1 MNNGASSQAPQ
12 GSQAHPLQGLIKPEQ
27 VSKLP
32 NLSDGQKISYTQGVT
47 KLWETLQNNKQDSAE
62 YQQALKKLN
71 EVSGQI
77 KASVRKWHQEQQS
90 QGPQGAQQNGGPR
103 PTSQGPHG
111 QAGGPG
117 HPMPQV
123 QQGRSQASTN
133 EQFSAKVLQAVQN
146 LQIIVPPQF
155 HAQGPDK
162 AQIYLREART
172 KYAQSLQKIEIATSK
187 LQDLQNHAE
196 QRQNQG
202 KNFTTDEAQ
211 NFNQMR
217 AKYQQQSHEGREFLG
232 KFRNQQD
239 TLRAQQIQNSG
250 NINGLQGLPM
260 TADSV
265 AHNAQQTPGGAAT
278 QTSQQQMG
286 SDSQNQPQ
294 NVNPALEATRNQASI
309 GARPSI
315 SPSNNVQPPIRQ
327 LPPTQAQIPPSGNPG
342 QQPVPHPPPHIN
354 TSVGPTQQTQSP
366 QSMQPNSAPLGPPHP
381 LTHQDAVAHAARTY
395 SQPNLQQTTP
405 QSLTHA
411 HPQMGG
417 RDVQNNNV
425 KMPIPK
431 NLNVTQPQQVPM
443 GPARPTL
450 SGGPSTGAMAPMGQ
464 PAIQKH
470 PAYVLEGEGERV
482 LSKKK
487 LEELVR
493 QVTGGGESE
502 EGEGLTAEAEEVS
515 LP

>member
-1 MNNGASSQAPQ
+1 MNNGTSSQAPQ
-12 GSQAHPLQGLIKPEQ
+12 GSQPHPLQGLIKPEQ

-32 NLSDGQKISYTQGVT
+32 NLSDGQKVSYTQGVT
-47 KLWETLQNNKQDSAE
+47 KLWETLQSNKPDNE
-62 YQQALKKLN
+62 HYQAALKRLN
-71 EVSGQI
+71 EISQQI
-77 KASVRKWHQEQQS
+77 KASVRKWQG
-90 QGPQGAQQNGGPR
+90 QGPQGAQQNGGAR
-103 PTSQGPHG
+103 PTSQAPHV
-111 QAGGPG
+111 QPGGPG
-117 HPMPQV
+117 HQMPQG
-123 QQGRSQASTN
+123 QQGRGQAPVN
-133 EQFSAKVLQAVQN
+133 EQFSAKALQAVQN
-146 LQIIVPPQF
+146 LQIIVPPQIY
-155 HAQGPDK
+155 AQGPEK

-172 KYAQSLQKIEIATSK
+172 KYAQSLQKIDIATSK
-187 LQDLQNHAE
+187 LQELQNHAE

-202 KNFTTDEAQ
+202 KTFTPEEAQ
-211 NFNQMR
+211 NFAQMR
-217 AKYQQQSHEGREFLG
+217 AKYQQQNHEGREFLL
-232 KFRNQQD
+232 KFKNQQD
-239 TLRAQQIQNSG
+239 TLRAQQIQNPG
-250 NINGLQGLPM
+250 NLNGIPGPPM
-260 TADSV
+260 AAESV
-265 AHNAQQTPGGAAT
+265 AHNVQQAPGGAAA

-286 SDSQNQPQ
+286 SDQQNQPQ
-294 NVNPALEATRNQASI
+294 NVNPALEAARNQASMA
-309 GARPSI
+309 ARPSI

-327 LPPTQAQIPPSGNPG
+327 LPPTPAQIPPLGTNPG
-342 QQPVPHPPPHIN
+342 QQAIPHPPPHIN
-354 TSVGPTQQTQSP
+354 TSVGPPQQTQSP
-366 QSMQPNSAPLGPPHP
+366 QSMQPTSAPLGPPHP

-405 QSLTHA
+405 QSSTHA

-431 NLNVTQPQQVPM
+431 NLNVSQPQSVPM
-443 GPARPTL
+443 GPARPSL

-502 EGEGLTAEAEEVS
+502 EGEGLTAEVEEVS
-515 LP
+515 LA